1 MARYNTK
8 TVAPRAPRVKSY
20 ISTSEA
26 STTETYNGG
35 AGFERDAKS
44 ELFLLG
50 VSSFNEDMY
59 YESASLQMTRV
70 KELVSKVLE
79 SDDGVAWLAGFTK
92 WLRADANIRSM
103 SIAIALAT
111 AKTMIDQGVT
121 GSRSIVSNVLQR
133 SDEPAEAIGFWYT
146 NYGRKLP
153 QPVKRGIADAAKR
166 LYNERSVFKYDSDSK
181 AIRFADVIQLVHP
194 DPSSLKQSAVF
205 KFALDRRYNDKAL
218 PTVKVKD
225 WDGKIVEFT
234 LNVAAERE
242 KVKSL
247 GGVELRK
254 LANEGK
260 LTEYLKS
267 SGMTW
272 ESLSSIIDGG
282 MDAKAWEAVIPTMGY
297 MALLRNLRNF
307 LNAGVSTEVL
317 DQIAARIADPD
328 EVAKSK
334 QLPFRFW
341 SAYKE
346 TEHSNQFSLA
356 IERAF
361 DASLVNVPA
370 LSGRTLILV
379 DMSGSMWGRM
389 SAKSDLMRCDAAAL
403 FGAALAK
410 RADDASLV
418 RFGTESE
425 AIKFTKSMSVLK
437 LKDKLTKDSGGTD
450 LGKALTKHYKG
461 HDRVIILTDE
471 QYNPSFHGYWNP
483 VDPSTIVPDKPIFVW
498 NLAGYEPAGMG
509 QPNVYVSGGLSDAA
523 FGFIDMVERSMNHDW
538 PWSDNK

>member
-8 TVAPRAPRVKSY
+8 TVAPRAKSY
-20 ISTSEA
+20 ISTNEV
-26 STTETYNGG
+26 STTETYNVG

-50 VSSFNEDMY
+50 VSSFNEDTY

-103 SIAIALAT
+103 SIAIALVT
-111 AKTMIDQGVT
+111 AKTMLDQGIT

-133 SDEPAEAIGFWYT
+133 ADEPAEAIGYWYT

-218 PTVKVKD
+218 PTVKVKGR
-225 WDGKIVEFT
+225 DGEIVEFT

-389 SAKSDLMRCDAAAL
+389 SAKSDLMRHDAAAL

-410 RADDASLV
+410 RADEADLV
-418 RFGTESE
+418 RFGSGSE
-425 AIKFTKSMSVLK
+425 AIKFTKSTSVLK
-437 LKDKLTKDSGGTD
+437 LKDKLTKDLGGTD
-450 LGKALTKHYKG
+450 LGRALTKHYKG

-471 QYNPSFHGYWNP
+471 QYNAVYYGCWSP
-483 VDPSTIVPDKPIFVW
+483 VDPSTIVPDKPIFIW

-523 FGFIDMVERSMNHDW
+523 FGYIDTVSRAVNAEW
-538 PWSDNK
+538 PWLDK

>member
-8 TVAPRAPRVKSY
+8 TVAPRAKSY
-20 ISTSEA
+20 ISTNEV
-26 STTETYNGG
+26 STTETYNVG

-103 SIAIALAT
+103 SIAIALVT
-111 AKTMIDQGVT
+111 AKTMLDQGIT

-133 SDEPAEAIGFWYT
+133 ADEPAEAIGYWYT

-389 SAKSDLMRCDAAAL
+389 SAKSDLMRHDAAAL

-410 RADDASLV
+410 RADEADLV
-418 RFGTESE
+418 RFGSGSE
-425 AIKFTKSMSVLK
+425 AIKFTKSTSVLK
-437 LKDKLTKDSGGTD
+437 LKDKLTKDLGGTD
-450 LGKALTKHYKG
+450 LGRALTKHYKG

-471 QYNPSFHGYWNP
+471 QYNAVYYGCWSP
-483 VDPSTIVPDKPIFVW
+483 VDPSTIVPDKPIFIW

-523 FGFIDMVERSMNHDW
+523 FGYIDTVSRAVNAEW
-538 PWSDNK
+538 PWLDK

>member
-8 TVAPRAPRVKSY
+8 TVAPRAKSY
-20 ISTSEA
+20 ISTNEV
-26 STTETYNGG
+26 STTETYNVG

-103 SIAIALAT
+103 SIAIALVT
-111 AKTMIDQGVT
+111 AKTMLDQGIT

-133 SDEPAEAIGFWYT
+133 ADEPAEAIGYWYT

-218 PTVKVKD
+218 PTVKVKGR
-225 WDGKIVEFT
+225 DGEIVEFT

-389 SAKSDLMRCDAAAL
+389 SAKSDLMRHDAAAL

-410 RADDASLV
+410 RADEADLV
-418 RFGTESE
+418 RFGSGSE
-425 AIKFTKSMSVLK
+425 AIKFTKSTSVLK
-437 LKDKLTKDSGGTD
+437 LKDKLTKDLGGTD
-450 LGKALTKHYKG
+450 LGGALTKHYKG

-471 QYNPSFHGYWNP
+471 QYNAVYYGCWSP
-483 VDPSTIVPDKPIFVW
+483 VDPSTIVPDKPIFIW

-523 FGFIDMVERSMNHDW
+523 FGYIDTVSRAVNAEW
-538 PWSDNK
+538 PWLDK

>member
-20 ISTSEA
+20 ISTNEV
-26 STTETYNGG
+26 STAKTYNSG

-50 VSSFNEDMY
+50 VSSFNEDTY
-59 YESASLQMTRV
+59 YESANLQMTRV

-103 SIAIALAT
+103 SIAIALVT
-111 AKTMIDQGVT
+111 AKTMIDQGIA
-121 GSRSIVSNVLQR
+121 GSRGIVSNVLQR
-133 SDEPAEAIGFWYT
+133 ADEPAEAIGYWYT

-218 PTVKVKD
+218 PTVKVKGR
-225 WDGKIVEFT
+225 DGEIVEFT

-361 DASLVNVPA
+361 NASLVNVPA

-389 SAKSDLMRCDAAAL
+389 SAKSDLMRHDAAAL

-418 RFGTESE
+418 RFGTGSE

-437 LKDKLTKDSGGTD
+437 LKDKLTEDSGGTN

-471 QYNPSFHGYWNP
+471 QYDPVYNIYWNP
-483 VDPSTIVPDKPIFVW
+483 VDPSTIAPDKPIFVW
-498 NLAGYEPAGMG
+498 NLAGYKPAGMG
-509 QPNVYVSGGLSDAA
+509 QPNVYTSGGLSDAA
-523 FGFIDMVERSMNHDW
+523 FGFIDLVERSVNHDW
-538 PWSDNK
+538 PWLDK

>member
-1 MARYNTK
+1 M
-8 TVAPRAPRVKSY
+8 
-20 ISTSEA
+20 
-26 STTETYNGG
+26 
-35 AGFERDAKS
+35 
-44 ELFLLG
+44 
-50 VSSFNEDMY
+50 
-59 YESASLQMTRV
+59 
-70 KELVSKVLE
+70 
-79 SDDGVAWLAGFTK
+79 
-92 WLRADANIRSM
+92 
-103 SIAIALAT
+103 
-111 AKTMIDQGVT
+111 
-121 GSRSIVSNVLQR
+121 
-133 SDEPAEAIGFWYT
+133 
-146 NYGRKLP
+146 
-153 QPVKRGIADAAKR
+153 
-166 LYNERSVFKYDSDSK
+166 FKYDSDSK

-218 PTVKVKD
+218 PTVKVKGR
-225 WDGKIVEFT
+225 DGEIVEFT

-389 SAKSDLMRCDAAAL
+389 SAKSDLMRHDAAAL
-403 FGAALAK
+403 
-410 RADDASLV
+410 LV
-418 RFGTESE
+418 QPWQSAPT
-425 AIKFTKSMSVLK
+425 
-437 LKDKLTKDSGGTD
+437 KLTLYVLAVG
-450 LGKALTKHYKG
+450 
-461 HDRVIILTDE
+461 
-471 QYNPSFHGYWNP
+471 Q
-483 VDPSTIVPDKPIFVW
+483 KPL
-498 NLAGYEPAGMG
+498 N
-509 QPNVYVSGGLSDAA
+509 SLSP
-523 FGFIDMVERSMNHDW
+523 RLS
-538 PWSDNK
+538 

>member
-8 TVAPRAPRVKSY
+8 TVAPRAKSY
-20 ISTSEA
+20 ISTNEV
-26 STTETYNGG
+26 STTETYNVG

-103 SIAIALAT
+103 SIAIALVT
-111 AKTMIDQGVT
+111 AKTMLDQGIT

-133 SDEPAEAIGFWYT
+133 ADEPAEAIGYWYT

-225 WDGKIVEFT
+225 WDGEIVEFT

-389 SAKSDLMRCDAAAL
+389 SAKSDLMRHDAAAL

-418 RFGTESE
+418 RFGTGSE

-450 LGKALTKHYKG
+450 LGRALTKHYKG

-471 QYNPSFHGYWNP
+471 QYDPVYRRYWDP
-483 VDPSTIVPDKPIFVW
+483 VDPSTVVPDKPIFVW
-498 NLAGYEPAGMG
+498 NLAGYKPAGMG

-523 FGFIDMVERSMNHDW
+523 FGYIDTVSRAVNAEW
-538 PWSDNK
+538 PWLDK

>member
-20 ISTSEA
+20 ISTNEV
-26 STTETYNGG
+26 STAKTYNSG

-44 ELFLLG
+44 KLFLLG
-50 VSSFNEDMY
+50 VSSFNEDTY
-59 YESASLQMTRV
+59 YESANLQMTRV

-92 WLRADANIRSM
+92 WLRADANMRSM
-103 SIAIALAT
+103 SIAIALVT
-111 AKTMIDQGVT
+111 AKTMLDQGVT

-133 SDEPAEAIGFWYT
+133 ADEPAEAIGYWYT

-389 SAKSDLMRCDAAAL
+389 SAKSDLMRHDAAAL

-410 RADDASLV
+410 RADEADLV
-418 RFGTESE
+418 RFGIGSE
-425 AIKFTKSMSVLK
+425 AIKFTKSTSVLK
-437 LKDKLTKDSGGTD
+437 LKDKLTKDLGGTD
-450 LGKALTKHYKG
+450 LGGALTKHYKG

-471 QYNPSFHGYWNP
+471 QYDPVYNIYWNP
-483 VDPSTIVPDKPIFVW
+483 VDPSTIVPDKPIFIW
-498 NLAGYEPAGMG
+498 NLAGYKPAGMG
-509 QPNVYVSGGLSDAA
+509 QPNVYTSGGLSDAA
-523 FGFIDMVERSMNHDW
+523 FGFIDLVGRSVNHDW
-538 PWSDNK
+538 PWLDK

>member
-8 TVAPRAPRVKSY
+8 TVAPRAKSY
-20 ISTSEA
+20 ISTNEV
-26 STTETYNGG
+26 STAKTYNSG

-103 SIAIALAT
+103 SIAIALVT
-111 AKTMIDQGVT
+111 AKTMLDQGIA

-133 SDEPAEAIGFWYT
+133 ADEPAEAIGYWYT

-389 SAKSDLMRCDAAAL
+389 SAKSDLMRHDTAAL

-410 RADDASLV
+410 RADEADLV
-418 RFGTESE
+418 RFGSGSE
-425 AIKFTKSMSVLK
+425 AIKFTKSTSVLK
-437 LKDKLTKDSGGTD
+437 LKDKLTKDLGGTD
-450 LGKALTKHYKG
+450 LGRALTKHYKG

-471 QYNPSFHGYWNP
+471 QYDPVYRRYWDP

-523 FGFIDMVERSMNHDW
+523 FGFIDLVERSVNHDW
-538 PWSDNK
+538 PWLDNK

>member
-8 TVAPRAPRVKSY
+8 TVAPRAKSY
-20 ISTSEA
+20 ISTNEV
-26 STTETYNGG
+26 STTETYNVG

-103 SIAIALAT
+103 SIAIALVT
-111 AKTMIDQGVT
+111 AKTMLDQGIT

-133 SDEPAEAIGFWYT
+133 ADEPAEAIGYWYT

-218 PTVKVKD
+218 PTVKVKGR
-225 WDGKIVEFT
+225 DGEIVEFT

-389 SAKSDLMRCDAAAL
+389 SAKSDLMRHDAAAL

-410 RADDASLV
+410 RADEADLV
-418 RFGTESE
+418 RFGSGSE
-425 AIKFTKSMSVLK
+425 AIKFTKSTSVLK
-437 LKDKLTKDSGGTD
+437 LKDKLTKDLGGTD
-450 LGKALTKHYKG
+450 LGRALTKHYKG

-471 QYNPSFHGYWNP
+471 QYNAVYYGCWSP
-483 VDPSTIVPDKPIFVW
+483 VDPSTIVPDKPIFIW

-523 FGFIDMVERSMNHDW
+523 FGYIDTVSRAVNAEW
-538 PWSDNK
+538 PWLDK

>member
-8 TVAPRAPRVKSY
+8 TVAPRVKSY
-20 ISTSEA
+20 ISTNEV
-26 STTETYNGG
+26 STTETYNVG

-103 SIAIALAT
+103 SIAIALVT
-111 AKTMIDQGVT
+111 AKTMLDQGIT

-133 SDEPAEAIGFWYT
+133 ADEPAEAIGYWYT

-218 PTVKVKD
+218 PTVKVKGR
-225 WDGKIVEFT
+225 DGEIVEFT

-389 SAKSDLMRCDAAAL
+389 SAKSDLMRHDAAAL

-410 RADDASLV
+410 RADEADLV
-418 RFGTESE
+418 RFGSGSE
-425 AIKFTKSMSVLK
+425 AIKFTKSTSVLK
-437 LKDKLTKDSGGTD
+437 LKDKLTKDLGGTD

-471 QYNPSFHGYWNP
+471 QYNPGYDGYWNP

-523 FGFIDMVERSMNHDW
+523 FGYIDTVSRAVNAEW
-538 PWSDNK
+538 PWLDK

>member
-20 ISTSEA
+20 ISTNEV
-26 STTETYNGG
+26 STAKTYNSG

-44 ELFLLG
+44 KLFLLG
-50 VSSFNEDMY
+50 VSSFNEDTY
-59 YESASLQMTRV
+59 YESANLQMTRV

-92 WLRADANIRSM
+92 WLRADANMRSM
-103 SIAIALAT
+103 SIAIALVT
-111 AKTMIDQGVT
+111 AKTMLDQGVT

-133 SDEPAEAIGFWYT
+133 ADEPAEAIGYWYT

-218 PTVKVKD
+218 PTVKVKGR
-225 WDGKIVEFT
+225 DGEIVEFT

-389 SAKSDLMRCDAAAL
+389 SAKSDLMRHDAAAL

-410 RADDASLV
+410 RADEADLV
-418 RFGTESE
+418 RFGIGSE
-425 AIKFTKSMSVLK
+425 AIKFTKSTSVLK
-437 LKDKLTKDSGGTD
+437 LKDKLTKDLGGTD
-450 LGKALTKHYKG
+450 LGGALTKHYKG

-471 QYNPSFHGYWNP
+471 QYDPVYNIYWNP
-483 VDPSTIVPDKPIFVW
+483 VDPSTIVPDKPIFIW
-498 NLAGYEPAGMG
+498 NLAGYKPAGMG
-509 QPNVYVSGGLSDAA
+509 QPNVYTSGGLSDAA
-523 FGFIDMVERSMNHDW
+523 FGFIDLVGRSVNHDW
-538 PWSDNK
+538 PWLDK

>member
-20 ISTSEA
+20 ISTNEV

-103 SIAIALAT
+103 SIAIALVT
-111 AKTMIDQGVT
+111 AKTMLDQGVT

-133 SDEPAEAIGFWYT
+133 ADEPAEAIGFWYT

-181 AIRFADVIQLVHP
+181 AVRFADVIQLVHP

-389 SAKSDLMRCDAAAL
+389 SAKSDLMRHDAAAL

-410 RADDASLV
+410 RADEADLV
-418 RFGTESE
+418 RFGSGSE
-425 AIKFTKSMSVLK
+425 AIKFTKSTSVLK
-437 LKDKLTKDSGGTD
+437 LKDKLTKDLGGTD
-450 LGKALTKHYKG
+450 LGRALTKHYKG

-471 QYNPSFHGYWNP
+471 QYNAVYYGCWSP
-483 VDPSTIVPDKPIFVW
+483 VDPSTIVPDKPIFIW

-523 FGFIDMVERSMNHDW
+523 FGFIDMVEHSVNHDW
-538 PWSDNK
+538 PWLDNK

>member
-8 TVAPRAPRVKSY
+8 TVAPRAKSY
-20 ISTSEA
+20 ISTNEV
-26 STTETYNGG
+26 STAKTYNSG

-103 SIAIALAT
+103 SIAIALVT
-111 AKTMIDQGVT
+111 AKTMLDQGIA

-133 SDEPAEAIGFWYT
+133 ADEPAEAIGYWYT

-218 PTVKVKD
+218 PTVKVKGR
-225 WDGKIVEFT
+225 DGEIVEFT

-389 SAKSDLMRCDAAAL
+389 SAKSDLMRHDSAAL

-410 RADDASLV
+410 RADEADLV
-418 RFGTESE
+418 RFGSGSE
-425 AIKFTKSMSVLK
+425 AIKFTKSTSVLK
-437 LKDKLTKDSGGTD
+437 LKDKLTKDLGGTD
-450 LGKALTKHYKG
+450 LGRALTKHYKG

-471 QYNPSFHGYWNP
+471 QYDPVYRRYWDP

-523 FGFIDMVERSMNHDW
+523 FGFIDLVERSVNHDW
-538 PWSDNK
+538 PWLDNK

>member
-8 TVAPRAPRVKSY
+8 TVAPRAKSY
-20 ISTSEA
+20 ISTNEV
-26 STTETYNGG
+26 STTETYNVG

-103 SIAIALAT
+103 SIAIALVT
-111 AKTMIDQGVT
+111 AKTMLDQGIT

-133 SDEPAEAIGFWYT
+133 ADEPAEAIGYWYT

-225 WDGKIVEFT
+225 WDGEIVEFT

-389 SAKSDLMRCDAAAL
+389 SAKSDLMRHDAAAL

-418 RFGTESE
+418 RFGTGSE

-450 LGKALTKHYKG
+450 LGRALTKHYKG

-471 QYNPSFHGYWNP
+471 QYNAVYYGCWSP
-483 VDPSTIVPDKPIFVW
+483 VDPSTIVPDKPIFIW

-523 FGFIDMVERSMNHDW
+523 FGYIDTVSRAVNAEW
-538 PWSDNK
+538 PWLDK

>member
-8 TVAPRAPRVKSY
+8 TVAPRAKSY
-20 ISTSEA
+20 ISTNEV
-26 STTETYNGG
+26 STTETYNVG

-103 SIAIALAT
+103 SIAIALVT
-111 AKTMIDQGVT
+111 AKTMLDQGIT

-133 SDEPAEAIGFWYT
+133 ADEPAEAIGFWYT

-218 PTVKVKD
+218 PTVKVKGR
-225 WDGKIVEFT
+225 DGEIVEFT

-389 SAKSDLMRCDAAAL
+389 SAKSDLMRHDAAAL

-410 RADDASLV
+410 RADEADLV
-418 RFGTESE
+418 RFGSGSE
-425 AIKFTKSMSVLK
+425 AIKFTKSTSVLK
-437 LKDKLTKDSGGTD
+437 LKDKLTKDLGGTD
-450 LGKALTKHYKG
+450 LGRALTKHYKG

-471 QYNPSFHGYWNP
+471 QYNAVYYGCWSP
-483 VDPSTIVPDKPIFVW
+483 VDPSTIVPDKPIFIW

-523 FGFIDMVERSMNHDW
+523 FGYIDTVSRAANAEW
-538 PWSDNK
+538 PWLDK

>member
-20 ISTSEA
+20 ISTNEV
-26 STTETYNGG
+26 STTKTYNSG

-50 VSSFNEDMY
+50 VSSFNEDTY

-103 SIAIALAT
+103 SIAIALVT
-111 AKTMIDQGVT
+111 AKTMLDQGVT

-133 SDEPAEAIGFWYT
+133 ADEPAEAIGFWYT

-181 AIRFADVIQLVHP
+181 AVRFADVIQLVHP

-389 SAKSDLMRCDAAAL
+389 SAKSDLMRHDAAAL

-410 RADDASLV
+410 RADEADLV
-418 RFGTESE
+418 RFGSGSE
-425 AIKFTKSMSVLK
+425 AIKFTKSTSVLK
-437 LKDKLTKDSGGTD
+437 LKDKLTKDLGGTD
-450 LGKALTKHYKG
+450 LGRALTKHYKG

-471 QYNPSFHGYWNP
+471 QYNAVYYGCWSP
-483 VDPSTIVPDKPIFVW
+483 VDPSTIVPDKPIFIW

-523 FGFIDMVERSMNHDW
+523 FGYIDTVSRAVNAEW
-538 PWSDNK
+538 PWLDK

>member
-20 ISTSEA
+20 ISTNEV
-26 STTETYNGG
+26 STTETYNVG

-103 SIAIALAT
+103 SIAIALVT
-111 AKTMIDQGVT
+111 AKTMLDQGIT

-133 SDEPAEAIGFWYT
+133 ADEPAEAIGYWYT

-218 PTVKVKD
+218 PTVKVKGR
-225 WDGKIVEFT
+225 DGEIVEFT

-389 SAKSDLMRCDAAAL
+389 SAKSDLMRHDAAAL

-410 RADDASLV
+410 RADEADLV
-418 RFGTESE
+418 RFGSGSE

-471 QYNPSFHGYWNP
+471 QYNPGYDGYWNP

-523 FGFIDMVERSMNHDW
+523 FGYIDTVSRAVNAEW
-538 PWSDNK
+538 PWLDK

>member
-20 ISTSEA
+20 ISTNEV
-26 STTETYNGG
+26 STTKTYNSG

-44 ELFLLG
+44 KLFLLG
-50 VSSFNEDMY
+50 VSSFNEDTY
-59 YESASLQMTRV
+59 YESANLQMTRV

-103 SIAIALAT
+103 SIAIALVT
-111 AKTMIDQGVT
+111 AKTMLDQGVT

-133 SDEPAEAIGFWYT
+133 ADEPAEAIGYWYT

-218 PTVKVKD
+218 PTVKVKGR
-225 WDGKIVEFT
+225 DGEIVEFT

-389 SAKSDLMRCDAAAL
+389 SAKSDLMRHDAAAL

-410 RADDASLV
+410 RADEADLV
-418 RFGTESE
+418 RFGIGSE
-425 AIKFTKSMSVLK
+425 AIKFTKSTSVLK
-437 LKDKLTKDSGGTD
+437 LKDKLTKDLGGTD
-450 LGKALTKHYKG
+450 LGGALTKHYKG

-471 QYNPSFHGYWNP
+471 QYDPVYNIYWNP
-483 VDPSTIVPDKPIFVW
+483 VDPSTIVPDKPIFIW
-498 NLAGYEPAGMG
+498 NLAGYKPAGMG
-509 QPNVYVSGGLSDAA
+509 QPNVYTSGGLSDAA
-523 FGFIDMVERSMNHDW
+523 FGFIDLVGRSVNHDW
-538 PWSDNK
+538 PWLDK

>member
-20 ISTSEA
+20 ISTNEV
-26 STTETYNGG
+26 STTKTYNSG

-44 ELFLLG
+44 KLFLLG
-50 VSSFNEDMY
+50 VSSFNEDTY
-59 YESASLQMTRV
+59 YESANLQMTRV

-103 SIAIALAT
+103 SIAIALVT
-111 AKTMIDQGVT
+111 AKTMLDQGVT

-133 SDEPAEAIGFWYT
+133 ADEPAEAIGYWYT

-218 PTVKVKD
+218 PTVKVKGR
-225 WDGKIVEFT
+225 DGEIVEFT

-389 SAKSDLMRCDAAAL
+389 SAKSDLMRHDAAAL

-410 RADDASLV
+410 RADEADLV
-418 RFGTESE
+418 RFGSGSE
-425 AIKFTKSMSVLK
+425 AIKFTKSTSVLK
-437 LKDKLTKDSGGTD
+437 LKDKLTKDLGGTD
-450 LGKALTKHYKG
+450 LGGALTKHYKG

-471 QYNPSFHGYWNP
+471 QYDPVYNIYWNP
-483 VDPSTIVPDKPIFVW
+483 VDPSTIVPDKPIFIW
-498 NLAGYEPAGMG
+498 NLAGYKPAGMG
-509 QPNVYVSGGLSDAA
+509 QPNVYTSGGLSDAA
-523 FGFIDMVERSMNHDW
+523 FGFIDLVGRSVNHDW
-538 PWSDNK
+538 PWLDK

>member
-20 ISTSEA
+20 ISTNEV
-26 STTETYNGG
+26 STAKTYNSG

-50 VSSFNEDMY
+50 VSSFNEDTY
-59 YESASLQMTRV
+59 YESANLQMTRV

-103 SIAIALAT
+103 SIAIALVT

-133 SDEPAEAIGFWYT
+133 ADEPAEAIGYWYT

-218 PTVKVKD
+218 PTVKVKGR
-225 WDGKIVEFT
+225 DGEIVEFT

-418 RFGTESE
+418 RFGSGSE
-425 AIKFTKSMSVLK
+425 AIKFTKSTSVLK
-437 LKDKLTKDSGGTD
+437 LKDKLTKDLGGTD
-450 LGKALTKHYKG
+450 LGGALTKHYKG

-471 QYNPSFHGYWNP
+471 QYDPVYNIYWNP

-498 NLAGYEPAGMG
+498 NLLGYKPAGMG
-509 QPNVYVSGGLSDAA
+509 QPNVYTSGGLSDAA
-523 FGFIDMVERSMNHDW
+523 FGFIDLVERSVNHDW
-538 PWSDNK
+538 PWLDK

>member
-20 ISTSEA
+20 ISTNEV
-26 STTETYNGG
+26 STAKTYNSG

-44 ELFLLG
+44 KLFLLG
-50 VSSFNEDMY
+50 VSSFNEDTY
-59 YESASLQMTRV
+59 YESANLQMTRV

-92 WLRADANIRSM
+92 WLRADANMRSM
-103 SIAIALAT
+103 SIAIALVT
-111 AKTMIDQGVT
+111 AKTMLDQGVT

-133 SDEPAEAIGFWYT
+133 ADEPAEAIGYWYT

-218 PTVKVKD
+218 PTVKVKGR
-225 WDGKIVEFT
+225 DGEIVEFT

-389 SAKSDLMRCDAAAL
+389 SAKSDLMRHDAAAL

-410 RADDASLV
+410 RADEADLV
-418 RFGTESE
+418 RFGSGSE
-425 AIKFTKSMSVLK
+425 AIKFTKSTSVLK
-437 LKDKLTKDSGGTD
+437 LKDKLTKDLGGTD
-450 LGKALTKHYKG
+450 LGGALTKHYKG

-471 QYNPSFHGYWNP
+471 QYDPVYNIYWNP
-483 VDPSTIVPDKPIFVW
+483 VDPSTIVPDKPIFVC
-498 NLAGYEPAGMG
+498 NLTVYKPAGMG
-509 QPNVYVSGGLSDAA
+509 QPNVYTAGGLSDAA
-523 FGFIDMVERSMNHDW
+523 FGFIDLVERSVNHDW
-538 PWSDNK
+538 PWLDK

>member
-20 ISTSEA
+20 ISTNEV
-26 STTETYNGG
+26 STTKTYNSG

-103 SIAIALAT
+103 SIAIALVT
-111 AKTMIDQGVT
+111 AKTMLDQGVT

-133 SDEPAEAIGFWYT
+133 ADEPAEAIGFWYT

-389 SAKSDLMRCDAAAL
+389 SAKSDLMRHDAAAL

-410 RADDASLV
+410 RADEADLV
-418 RFGTESE
+418 RFGSGSE
-425 AIKFTKSMSVLK
+425 AIKFTKSTSVLK
-437 LKDKLTKDSGGTD
+437 LKDKLTKDLGGTD
-450 LGKALTKHYKG
+450 LGRALTKHYKG

-471 QYNPSFHGYWNP
+471 QYNAVYYGCWSP

-498 NLAGYEPAGMG
+498 NLAGYKPAGMG

-523 FGFIDMVERSMNHDW
+523 FGFIDMVEHSVNHDW
-538 PWSDNK
+538 PWLDNK

>member
-8 TVAPRAPRVKSY
+8 TVAPRAKSY
-20 ISTSEA
+20 ISTNEV
-26 STTETYNGG
+26 STTETYNVG

-103 SIAIALAT
+103 SIAIALVT
-111 AKTMIDQGVT
+111 AKTMLDQGIT

-133 SDEPAEAIGFWYT
+133 ADEPAEAIGYWYT

-389 SAKSDLMRCDAAAL
+389 SAKSDLMRHDAAAL

-418 RFGTESE
+418 RFGTGSE

-450 LGKALTKHYKG
+450 LGRALTKHYKG

-471 QYNPSFHGYWNP
+471 QYNAVYYGCWSP
-483 VDPSTIVPDKPIFVW
+483 VDPSTIVPDKPIFIW

-523 FGFIDMVERSMNHDW
+523 FGYIDTVSRAVNAEW
-538 PWSDNK
+538 PWLDK